1 MGIAPAPP
9 WATIYFAIHENNILP
24 RWTSQVLFYRRFI
37 DDIIGI
43 WVCKEDTERNNAL
56 WARFTYDLQQWY
68 GLEWEF
74 SPLSRSCQYMDLTL
88 TLSGGT
94 IHSTLFEKPQ
104 NLYLYLPPPT
114 PHIPGARS
122 RV

>member
-9 WATIYFAIHENNILP
+9 WATIYIAIHENNILP

-43 WVCKEDTERNNAL
+43 WVCDEDTERNNAL
-56 WARFTYDLQQWY
+56 WARFTYDLQQWH

-74 SPLSRSCQYMDLTL
+74 SP
-88 TLSGGT
+88 
-94 IHSTLFEKPQ
+94 P
-104 NLYLYLPPPT
+104 LPILPVHGPR
-114 PHIPGARS
+114 PDSIRRNNSLHII
-122 RV
+122 